1 MPDRHASILASH
13 RALLVALALG
23 ALTHYSLLSAKNAKA
38 AALVACL
45 AGGFEFL
52 TRLLFPGNARRQL
65 DTHRRL
71 LARVALAATCGGS
84 AYDLHDH
91 LRVENTRD
99 SWPLSLALKLT
110 PALHNFFG
118 SMHGG
123 CLASAIDVATSI
135 AIVADGG
142 WPGVSVS
149 LGVTYLAGCGAAEE
163 VRLVP
168 TVLRRGGTMAYAECK
183 VRRMPDD
190 AANPEAATLRA
201 RGGIGCV
208 RGCNPTCEG
217 CLRQSLPPYA

>member
-1 MPDRHASILASH
+1 MQSPSIVTSQ
-13 RALLVALALG
+13 RVLLLALAIG
-23 ALTHYSLLSAKNAKA
+23 ALSAKGTKA

-45 AGGFEFL
+45 AGGFEL
-52 TRLLFPGNARRQL
+52 LARLLFPGNATRRL
-65 DTHRRL
+65 GDADRRL
-71 LARVALAATCGGS
+71 LARVALAAIGGGG

-99 SWPLSLALKLT
+99 SWPLTLALKLT

-123 CLASAIDVATSI
+123 CLASAIDVATTV

-149 LGVTYLAGCGAAEE
+149 LGVTYLAGCAAAEE

-168 TVLRRGGTMAYAECK
+168 TVLRRGGSMAYAECK
-183 VRRMPDD
+183 VRVRV
-190 AANPEAATLRA
+190 RV
-201 RGGIGCV
+201 RV
-208 RGCNPTCEG
+208 RGECEG
-217 CLRQSLPPYA
+217 

>member
-1 MPDRHASILASH
+1 MLASHH

-52 TRLLFPGNARRQL
+52 TWLLFPGNARRKL
-65 DTHRRL
+65 DDTHRRL

-84 AYDLHDH
+84 AYGLHDH